1 MRQSTSPIA
10 RLARS
15 VAALAIAVACA
26 FPTSASAQLCG
37 DVNDSGMVTTGD
49 ALSVLRYSVGQD
61 VNLVK
66 HGGQKFW
73 YWPHNLYLYIAN
85 NAGFVG
91 LGIFLMLLASFW
103 KISKSRVTDLR
114 DPDYVEAYLFV
125 VRAQLVFFMVDQ
137 FKIEYWRN
145 PTYQFQVWLMFA
157 FWVAAARLAET
168 QRKALAPIPAHA

>member
-1 MRQSTSPIA
+1 MVGWMPDSRAGAWTDAWTRAWEHPLIGHG
-10 RLARS
+10 
-15 VAALAIAVACA
+15 
-26 FPTSASAQLCG
+26 PYYSAE
-37 DVNDSGMVTTGD
+37 
-49 ALSVLRYSVGQD
+49 R
-61 VNLVK
+61 
-66 HGGQKFW
+66 GGQKFW